1 MKRDAR
7 NGDRTRET
15 DAWHGEVARRVARLQ
30 EAERRR
36 PPLLAQTVYLGTLG
50 LVFVLPVIGG
60 AYLGRWIDGLL
71 EGYSLRWTLSLLG
84 LGLVVGGMNAYLL
97 IRRR

>member
-1 MKRDAR
+1 MNRDSNKSGPA
-7 NGDRTRET
+7 RET
-15 DAWHGEVARRVARLQ
+15 DAWRGEVARRVARLR

-36 PPLLAQTVYLGTLG
+36 PTLLAQTVYLGTLG

-60 AYLGRWIDGLL
+60 AYLGRWIDSMLA
-71 EGYSLRWTLSLLG
+71 GYSLRWTLSLLG
-84 LGLVVGGMNAYLL
+84 LGLLVGGMNAYLL

>member
-1 MKRDAR
+1 MKRDS
-7 NGDRTRET
+7 REGRSGSET
-15 DAWHGEVARRVARLQ
+15 EAWHGEVARRVARLRD
-30 EAERRR
+30 AERRR
-36 PPLLAQTVYLGTLG
+36 PTLLAQTVYLGTLG

-60 AYLGRWIDGLL
+60 AYLGRWIDSLL